1 MFLGELNDLK
11 LLEMLR
17 WHHVGMGYL
26 GQLVIVVDL
35 NGCLLIPDGI
45 DPRTEN
51 SRRLPRRDAKVPIAL
66 HTLPGCDLRCIESIS
81 YPFPFPFPS
90 SFSIPSSV
98 SA

>member
-45 DPRTEN
+45 DPRLRTRGD
-51 SRRLPRRDAKVPIAL
+51 SPDGTQRYQLP
-66 HTLPGCDLRCIESIS
+66 CIHS
-81 YPFPFPFPS
+81 
-90 SFSIPSSV
+90 
-98 SA
+98 